1 MSEMDSMQ
9 GKKRGFRWTLID
21 SYILKKF
28 LSSFLLSIAL
38 LMTIVVVF
46 DLSENLNRFLQNNAP
61 VSAIITER
69 YFNFIPIFAN
79 LFANLFTFISV
90 IWFTSKLTNRNEII
104 SIYNGGI
111 SFKRLL
117 VPYLTGAFIIAIS
130 SFCIANFYIPKANER
145 LAEFSLKYMSRK
157 KEISNYDMHVKTNDS
172 TYIYRGHWRVN
183 EAEGEDFTY
192 EIIGKSYTKFK
203 VKAGNIA
210 YNKDTGIWTL
220 ERYLIRRID
229 DSGRE
234 TVRYGSRMDTVFDF
248 KHTEFDKTYST
259 AETMSYT
266 ELRRFIK
273 EEKEKGSSLV
283 IYYEIEK
290 HKRMTIPF
298 GTIIMTLLGF
308 SVASRKTQR
317 GVGVHLFVGLA
328 LSFIY
333 IFFQQVSNVFA
344 ISGQLSTAVASWLPN
359 GIYLVI
365 CIVMLKHAQK

>member
-1 MSEMDSMQ
+1 MSDGVKMWRKISNF
-9 GKKRGFRWTLID
+9 KWTLID

-28 LSSFLLSIAL
+28 LSSFILSIAL

-46 DLSENLNRFLQNNAP
+46 DLSENLNRFLQNDAP

-117 VPYLTGAFIIAIS
+117 VPYLTGAFIIAVS
-130 SFCIANFYIPKANER
+130 SFCVANFYIPKANER
-145 LAEFSLKYMSRK
+145 LAEFSLKYMSRR
-157 KEISNYDMHVKTNDS
+157 KEISNYDMHVKTTDS
-172 TYIYRGHWRVN
+172 TYLYIGHWRVN
-183 EAEGEDFTY
+183 ESEGEDFTY
-192 EIIGKSYTKFK
+192 EIIGKNYTKFK
-203 VKAGNIA
+203 VKAGSVA
-210 YNKDTGIWTL
+210 YDANTNRWTL

-229 DSGRE
+229 DNEHE
-234 TVRYGSRMDTVFDF
+234 TVRYGSHLDTVFDF
-248 KHTEFDKTYST
+248 KHTEFDKTDKT

-266 ELRRFIK
+266 ELRQFIK

-317 GVGVHLFVGLA
+317 GVGVHLFMGLA

-359 GIYLVI
+359 GIYLII
-365 CIVMLKHAQK
+365 CIVMLRHAQK

>member
-1 MSEMDSMQ
+1 MSDRVKMWRKISNF
-9 GKKRGFRWTLID
+9 KWTLID

-28 LSSFLLSIAL
+28 LSSFILSIAL

-46 DLSENLNRFLQNNAP
+46 DLSENLNRFLQNDAP

-117 VPYLTGAFIIAIS
+117 VPYLAGAFIIAVS
-130 SFCIANFYIPKANER
+130 SFCVANFYIPKANER
-145 LAEFSLKYMSRK
+145 LAEFSLKYMSRR
-157 KEISNYDMHVKTNDS
+157 KEISNYDMHIKTTDS
-172 TYIYRGHWRVN
+172 TYLYIGHWRVN
-183 EAEGEDFTY
+183 ESEGEDFTY
-192 EIIGKSYTKFK
+192 EIIGKDYTKFK
-203 VKAGNIA
+203 VKAGRIVYDKNT
-210 YNKDTGIWTL
+210 DRWTL

-229 DSGRE
+229 DNGHE
-234 TVRYGSRMDTVFDF
+234 TVRYGSRLDTVFDF
-248 KHTEFDKTYST
+248 KHTEFDKTDMT

-266 ELRRFIK
+266 ELRQFIK

-344 ISGQLSTAVASWLPN
+344 ISGQLPTAVASWLPN

-365 CIVMLKHAQK
+365 CIVMLRHAQK

>member
-1 MSEMDSMQ
+1 MSDGVKMWRKISNF
-9 GKKRGFRWTLID
+9 KWTLID

-28 LSSFLLSIAL
+28 LSSFILSIAL

-46 DLSENLNRFLQNNAP
+46 DLSENLNRFLQNDAP

-117 VPYLTGAFIIAIS
+117 VPYLAGAFIIAVS
-130 SFCIANFYIPKANER
+130 SFCVANFYIPKANER
-145 LAEFSLKYMSRK
+145 LAEFSLKYMSRR
-157 KEISNYDMHVKTNDS
+157 KEISNYDMHIKTTDS
-172 TYIYRGHWRVN
+172 TYLYIGHWRVN
-183 EAEGEDFTY
+183 ESEGEDFTY
-192 EIIGKSYTKFK
+192 EIIGKDYTKFK
-203 VKAGNIA
+203 VKAGSIVYDEN
-210 YNKDTGIWTL
+210 TGRWTL

-229 DSGRE
+229 DNGQE
-234 TVRYGSRMDTVFDF
+234 TVRYGGRLDTVFDF
-248 KHTEFDKTYST
+248 KHTEFDKTDMT

-266 ELRRFIK
+266 ELRQFIK

-344 ISGQLSTAVASWLPN
+344 ISGQLPTAVASWLPN

-365 CIVMLKHAQK
+365 CIVMLRHAQK